1 VNDLQSSAGTIRF
14 TCGRAGMESVVD
26 DREARTY
33 STPPEAA
40 PSASEATA
48 ARERVG
54 AGLSTLFGSVFVA
67 FVVVA
72 IAVLAVRYLF

>member
-1 VNDLQSSAGTIRF
+1 
-14 TCGRAGMESVVD
+14 MD
-26 DREARTY
+26 DREAGTY

-40 PSASEATA
+40 PTEREAEA

-54 AGLSTLFGSVFVA
+54 TGMVTLIGSIFVA

-72 IAVLAVRYLF
+72 IVVLVIRYAF

>member
-1 VNDLQSSAGTIRF
+1 
-14 TCGRAGMESVVD
+14 VD
-26 DREARTY
+26 DREAGTY

-40 PSASEATA
+40 PGPAEAGA

-54 AGLSTLFGSVFVA
+54 AGVGTLFGSIFVA

-72 IAVLAVRYLF
+72 VVVLALRYLF

>member
-1 VNDLQSSAGTIRF
+1 
-14 TCGRAGMESVVD
+14 MD
-26 DREARTY
+26 DREAGTY

-40 PSASEATA
+40 PSPREARA

-54 AGLSTLFGSVFVA
+54 AGVGTLLGSIFVA

-72 IAVLAVRYLF
+72 VVVLALRYLF

>member
-1 VNDLQSSAGTIRF
+1 
-14 TCGRAGMESVVD
+14 METVVD
-26 DREARTY
+26 DREAGSY

-40 PSASEATA
+40 PPAAETTA

-54 AGLSTLFGSVFVA
+54 VGLSTLFGSVFVA

-72 IAVLAVRYLF
+72 IVVLAVRYLF